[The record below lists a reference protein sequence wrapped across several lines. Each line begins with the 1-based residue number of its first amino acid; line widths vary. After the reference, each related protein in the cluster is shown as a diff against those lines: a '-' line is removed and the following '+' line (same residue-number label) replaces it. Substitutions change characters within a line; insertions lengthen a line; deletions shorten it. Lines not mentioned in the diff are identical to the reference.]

1 MAIRV
6 LKSRGKE
13 KDYLSEESSLL
24 YKESASLIKLLLS
37 FAGLFVLE
45 PAGLALKSYSLKW
58 TCNHE
63 CQFCRRSLKIYTERV
78 CVIFSGMMS
87 WKDPQFKQTFSCND
101 KSMGFND
108 NWVNVMNDA
117 LY

>member
-1 MAIRV
+1 MSANSV
-6 LKSRGKE
+6 EAPSR
-13 KDYLSEESSLL
+13 STQN
-24 YKESASLIKLLLS
+24 
-37 FAGLFVLE
+37 V
-45 PAGLALKSYSLKW
+45 
-58 TCNHE
+58 CM
-63 CQFCRRSLKIYTERV
+63 

-108 NWVNVMNDA
+108 NWVYVMNDA